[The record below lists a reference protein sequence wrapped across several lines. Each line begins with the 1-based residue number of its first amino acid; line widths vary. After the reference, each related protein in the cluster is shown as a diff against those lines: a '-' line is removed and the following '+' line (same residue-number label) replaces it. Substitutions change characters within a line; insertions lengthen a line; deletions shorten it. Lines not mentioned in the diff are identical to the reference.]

1 MNNFICFTRIEN
13 VRTGGYMPLTPKECE
28 TIVRKD
34 DISKIIHVPF
44 SAGDT
49 FNPGHSEGY
58 ELHTKSGDIFK
69 ISERMFN
76 NFKNLIFTESMNR
89 LVAEKRSVCNRAT
102 TTSPSEQ
109 IAPEDDSPTEKSKPQ
124 TLFERRL
131 VDLDFSVRSLCCFKA
146 MGLETV
152 GDLVNM
158 TKQELLRTRNF
169 GKRSLEE
176 VEDFLSKYNLKL
188 KDS

>member
-1 MNNFICFTRIEN
+1 MNNFICFIRIEN
-13 VRTGGYMPLTPKECE
+13 VRTGGYMPLTSKECE

-58 ELHTKSGDIFK
+58 ELHTKSGDIFE
-69 ISERMFN
+69 ISERTFN

-102 TTSPSEQ
+102 TTTDNEESVK
-109 IAPEDDSPTEKSKPQ
+109 DSKDITFLQRKI
-124 TLFERRL
+124 
-131 VDLDFSVRSLCCFKA
+131 VDCNLSVRVISSCKCY
-146 MGLETV
+146 GIETV
-152 GDLVNM
+152 ADLIN
-158 TKQELLRTRNF
+158 TSEKQLLMSRGF
-169 GKRSLEE
+169 GKRSIGEIK
-176 VEDFLSKYNLKL
+176 DFLSEYNLKL

>member
-13 VRTGGYMPLTPKECE
+13 VRTGGYMPLTSKECE

-34 DISKIIHVPF
+34 DIAKIIHVPF

-69 ISERMFN
+69 ISERTFN
-76 NFKNLIFTESMNR
+76 NFKNLIFTESLNR
-89 LVAEKRSVCNRAT
+89 LVAEKRSVCRRGT

-109 IAPEDDSPTEKSKPQ
+109 IAPEDDGKTEEPKPTIP
-124 TLFERRL
+124 TFFDRRL

-146 MGLETV
+146 IAWKPSAT
-152 GDLVNM
+152 
-158 TKQELLRTRNF
+158 
-169 GKRSLEE
+169 S
-176 VEDFLSKYNLKL
+176 
-188 KDS
+188 